1 MMNAPP
7 ALRRSRVTRMPAWIW
22 IPIVLAAAGAQ
33 TVRNAAQRSLIKSAG
48 TLPATFVRFVYGLPF
63 AVIGLAAVSVISP
76 VGAPTPTAVFV
87 AWVALGAMAQLVATA
102 FLLAAMAQRSFIV
115 AVAYSKT
122 ELLQIVFYSI
132 VLLGEPASPA
142 ALFAVILATVG
153 VLLLSIEPAAAR
165 RGGASAR
172 WWSPAAALGLA
183 CGASFA
189 LSAVGYRG
197 AALALPDQP
206 PWVAG
211 PYALVFAQLMQSA
224 VLGAWL
230 AARDRPGL
238 RQVMIEW
245 RVSTLAGFMG
255 ALASTGWLVAFAMRN
270 AADVRTVGL
279 AEVIYGYAVSRRF
292 FKEAV
297 SGRELAGIVLIAL
310 GILVVSST

>member
-1 MMNAPP
+1 VPDW
-7 ALRRSRVTRMPAWIW
+7 SW

-63 AVIGLAAVSVISP
+63 ALVGLALAAFASSLALP
-76 VGAPTPTAVFV
+76 RPTPVFL
-87 AWVALGAMAQLVATA
+87 AWVTLGAMAQLVATA
-102 FLLAAMAQRSFIV
+102 FLLAAMSQRSFIV

-122 ELLQIVFYSI
+122 ELLQILVYSV
-132 VLLGEPASPA
+132 VLLHEPASRA
-142 ALFAVILATVG
+142 AVVAVVLATAG

-165 RGGASAR
+165 RAR
-172 WWSPAAALGLA
+172 DARSWLSPAAALGLA

-189 LSAVGYRG
+189 LSAVGFRG
-197 AALALPDQP
+197 AALTLGDQP
-206 PWVAG
+206 AWVAG
-211 PYALVFAQLMQSA
+211 PYSLAWAQAMQSL
-224 VLGAWL
+224 VLGAYL
-230 AARDRPGL
+230 AIRDRAGL

-255 ALASTGWLVAFAMRN
+255 ALASTGWLTAFAMRS

-279 AEVIYGYAVSRRF
+279 AEVIYGYAVSRRI

-297 SGRELAGIVLIAL
+297 SGRELAGIVLITL
-310 GILVVSST
+310 GIALVSLGAV